1 MSWPL
6 RLRAGALVARANL
19 SPFERPDL
27 VSRSVLTALAW
38 GTSLPGVVAASAV
51 RQPHRIAIEDETG
64 ALTYRDLW
72 DRSRRVAAALTDRG
86 VGPGTG
92 IGLLCRNHVGFVEW
106 LIAAVATGADVVLLN
121 TGFAGPQLADVVAH
135 EGIQFIIHDD
145 EFADSVGDCGVTAFD
160 ESAMAVLITCD
171 HRIPPRRSLGRMVI
185 LTSGTTGRPKGAG
198 RRSDPGAVEGVA
210 ALVER
215 VPYRFGDTQVIAA
228 PLFHGWGLTNL
239 LLGLG
244 RCSTTIVARRFEPEA
259 TLRSVSTKRAHV
271 FVVVPVM
278 LNRILALAPDVL
290 LEAATPKLR
299 VIASSGSALGAKL
312 ASDVLNRFGPVL
324 YNIYGSTEVAVA
336 TIASPSDLRN
346 APSTAGKPAF
356 GVRVEVLDAQ
366 GEPVP
371 DGSVGRIFVGGA
383 MKFDGYTDG
392 ATKERQHGLVSTGD
406 LGGFRNGLLFVDG
419 REDDMI
425 VSGGENV
432 FPIEV
437 EDLLAHHRD
446 VAEVAVIGV
455 PDEQFGQAL
464 AAFIVLRPGASLDED
479 AVKAH
484 VRAQLARHKVPRYVD
499 FVEVLPRN
507 PTGKVLRRVL
517 LERFNASTVSPA

>member
-1 MSWPL
+1 
-6 RLRAGALVARANL
+6 LVARANL
-19 SPFERPDL
+19 SPFERPDR
-27 VSRSVLTALAW
+27 VSRSMLTALAW

-51 RQPHRIAIEDETG
+51 RQPNRIAIEDESG
-64 ALTYRDLW
+64 AVTYRALW
-72 DRSRRVAAALTDRG
+72 DRARRVATGLIDGG

-92 IGLLCRNHVGFVEW
+92 IGLLCRNHIGFVEW

-135 EGIQFIIHDD
+135 EGIRFVIHDN
-145 EFADSVGDCGVTAFD
+145 EFTDVVATCGVTTFD
-160 ESAMAVLITCD
+160 ESAMATLATTP
-171 HRIPPRRSLGRMVI
+171 HKTAPRRSLGRMVI

-244 RCSTTIVARRFEPEA
+244 RCSTTVVARRFEPEA
-259 TLRSVSTKRAHV
+259 TLRSVSSTKANV

-290 LEAATPKLR
+290 LDAATPKLR
-299 VIASSGSALGAKL
+299 VIASSGSALGPKL

-336 TIASPSDLRN
+336 TIASPGDLRN

-392 ATKERQHGLVSTGD
+392 ATKERQHGLISTGD
-406 LGGFRNGLLFVDG
+406 LGSFRNGLLFVDG

-432 FPIEV
+432 FPAEV
-437 EDLLAHHRD
+437 EDLLAHHRNI
-446 VAEVAVIGV
+446 AEVAVVGV

-464 AAFIVLRPGASLDED
+464 AAFVVVRAGAALDED

-484 VRAQLARHKVPRYVD
+484 VRTQLARHKVPRH
-499 FVEVLPRN
+499 VEFMDMLPRN

-517 LERFNASTVSPA
+517 VDRYAATTVSST